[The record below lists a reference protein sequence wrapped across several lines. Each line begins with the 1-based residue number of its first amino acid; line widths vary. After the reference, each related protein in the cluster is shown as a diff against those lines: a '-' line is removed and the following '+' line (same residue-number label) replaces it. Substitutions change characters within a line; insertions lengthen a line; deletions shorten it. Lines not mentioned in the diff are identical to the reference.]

1 MSTGDK
7 PKRGGKRQ
15 RSGRKQVHV
24 ATATMT
30 AKQAMKSG
38 IAAVSVA
45 KELKERTE
53 TMLKA
58 VDGSI
63 GSIKQRSGLNKL

>member
-7 PKRGGKRQ
+7 PKRGGKRA

-24 ATATMT
+24 ATETMK
-30 AKQAMKSG
+30 AEQAMKSG

-45 KELKERTE
+45 KEFKER
-53 TMLKA
+53 KA
-58 VDGSI
+58 H
-63 GSIKQRSGLNKL
+63 